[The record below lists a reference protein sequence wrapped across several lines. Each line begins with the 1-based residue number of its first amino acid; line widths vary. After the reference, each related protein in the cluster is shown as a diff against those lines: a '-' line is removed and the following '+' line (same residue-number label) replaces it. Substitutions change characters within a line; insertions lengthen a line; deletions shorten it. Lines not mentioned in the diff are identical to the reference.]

1 MANLTT
7 SPSHHTPP
15 HHTPSHHLT
24 TTPSHHNTT
33 LPLTIT
39 TKKY

>member
-15 HHTPSHHLT
+15 HHTPPHHLT